1 MKKILIAALFL
12 LSPILSHA
20 QQVVADLAA
29 DFQAGAFP
37 SGWEYSWNE
46 EGVLGDDSNY
56 KALVPPASGERGLWT
71 ADGVIPSGQKEAG
84 YLQVRTNRD
93 DPAKLMAHPG
103 RAANI
108 AGQPKY
114 VIFSFSV
121 QEPGSYRVANG
132 EILVKNDA
140 SDGVDYA
147 VYVGNTLKF
156 SGEAAPAKEK
166 KLSGDLGTLAAGD
179 KIYVCV
185 GPNASDTSDQFT
197 IGYQIVKDK

>member
-1 MKKILIAALFL
+1 MKSTFIAALFSL
-12 LSPILSHA
+12 IPLLSHA

-37 SGWEYSWNE
+37 ANWEYSWNE

-71 ADGVIPSGQKEAG
+71 VDGVIPSEQKEAG
-84 YLQVRTNRD
+84 YLQLRANRD
-93 DPAKLMAHPG
+93 DATKLMAHPG
-103 RAANI
+103 RGANI

-121 QEPGSYRVANG
+121 QEPGSYRIANG
-132 EILVKNDA
+132 EIMLKNEA

-156 SGEAAPAKEK
+156 SGEVAPAKGK
-166 KLSGDLGTLAAGD
+166 KLSGELGTLAVGD

-197 IGYQIVKDK
+197 IGYQIVKEQ